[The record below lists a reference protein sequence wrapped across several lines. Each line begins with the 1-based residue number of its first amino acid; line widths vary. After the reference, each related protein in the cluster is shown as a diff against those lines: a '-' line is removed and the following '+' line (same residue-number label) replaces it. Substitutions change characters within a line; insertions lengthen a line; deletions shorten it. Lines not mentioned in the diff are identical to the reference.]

1 MPNLTLKLTTS
12 QFAKLKQH
20 YQKKL
25 QTNSLNSTVAFFV
38 LEDATMITAFNNQ
51 TLLLQGNNIESKLL
65 FLINLLDIQ
74 FSTTNTKVAS
84 NILNQQKTNL
94 DSYYISSIGSDE
106 VGTGD
111 VFGPVV
117 VCSVYLAPEKIPF
130 FKKMGSILE
139 SKQMND
145 TKIMTFV
152 PSILDHV
159 TKSIAIIKPNEYNQ
173 NIAKQNL
180 NKIKASLHNIAII
193 QTLEKI
199 NKIVPV
205 ILDQFCFPTNYFNY
219 LKDQKEI
226 YSNINFKTK
235 ADQNYL
241 SVTLASIIA
250 RYVFLQEINTLNEH
264 LSCKLRL
271 GAGVIVDQQIAKI
284 IKKHGTKILTQIA
297 KCNFKN
303 VTHKYKKYL

>member
-94 DSYYISSIGSDE
+94 DSYYTSSIGSDE

-130 FKKMGSILE
+130 FKKW
-139 SKQMND
+139 
-145 TKIMTFV
+145 V
-152 PSILDHV
+152 
-159 TKSIAIIKPNEYNQ
+159 
-173 NIAKQNL
+173 
-180 NKIKASLHNIAII
+180 
-193 QTLEKI
+193 
-199 NKIVPV
+199 
-205 ILDQFCFPTNYFNY
+205 
-219 LKDQKEI
+219 
-226 YSNINFKTK
+226 
-235 ADQNYL
+235 L
-241 SVTLASIIA
+241 S
-250 RYVFLQEINTLNEH
+250 
-264 LSCKLRL
+264 
-271 GAGVIVDQQIAKI
+271 
-284 IKKHGTKILTQIA
+284 
-297 KCNFKN
+297 
-303 VTHKYKKYL
+303 